1 MNAILRGKRKI
12 IVSFVL
18 SAFMMLGAVAQPY
31 PGVQQLAA
39 RRAPWLAPHLI
50 FSVMA
55 REQGNDVFEIS
66 TKANKVH
73 IAASGPNAAAV
84 GLNWYLKQY
93 CHRSLSHMGDNL
105 SPVSPLPVVPQRV
118 KVNASAL
125 YRYALNYCTYNYTMS
140 FYTWKDWEHELDWMA
155 LNGVN
160 VMLVANGE
168 EAVWQ
173 NVLRRLNYTEKEI
186 SDFITGP
193 AYNAWWLMGNIQG
206 WGGPMPQSQ
215 IDSRRVLVQKMIARM
230 QALGIEPVMPGFYGM
245 VPSTLKN
252 KTKARIIT
260 QGNWGAFT
268 RPDILDPTDTGFKRI
283 AGIFYEET
291 KRLYGNQ
298 LRFFSG
304 DPFNEGGITA
314 GVDLGKAGAAIQQV
328 MQQHFP
334 GAIWVLQGWQD
345 NPKKELLANVDK
357 STVLIQ
363 ELFGE
368 NTNNWETRKGYE
380 GTPFIWCIVN
390 NFGERPGLQGKL
402 ERFASEVPRIYQSP
416 YSSYMKGIG
425 IMPEG
430 INNNPV
436 TYELLLATAWQQDQV
451 NVHEWVKGYAVARY
465 GKYNSDIEQAW
476 KLLLQTAYSNPGYQ
490 EGPPENILCARPALQ
505 IKSVSSWGNLKKG
518 YDTAV
523 FLQAVKHFA
532 KAAPL
537 FTGCKT
543 YKIDLINLV
552 RQVLSNRADTVFR
565 QLVDAYKRKDIT
577 GFEEAAQQF
586 LALAATTDSLLNTD
600 AWYRLNTYQQQAL
613 LAGNTPLEKKN
624 NLLNAMMLITY
635 WGEHN
640 PKEDYLHE
648 YAYKEWGGLMHSF
661 YRKRWELYFDYLR
674 KQLGG
679 QQATAPDF
687 FVWERNWVSNNLVI
701 QKAPAPANLEKIV
714 QGVLYEATNAIIGF
728 ANPDKRYEQMIV
740 PPVADIKTQWAVT
753 AWRGEKIHTQLLVW
767 SAQSLK
773 DLQVQPGPLRNSK
786 GAVIPASQVTSG
798 FVRYVLSDGLNK
810 EGHGCG
816 IEPGSDSSLVA
827 DGIDFIPAKA
837 IAANTTQPL
846 WLSINIPPGTPPGEY
861 TGSLQVIAQRLTRRL
876 DYTVKVQPHTLPAP
890 AQWSFHL
897 DLWQNPYSVARVH
910 KVKAWSAAH
919 FQAMKPYMQM
929 LANAGQKTI
938 TASMIYDPWRGQT
951 YDVYGSM
958 IKWIRQKDG
967 TWKYDYTIFDQWVS
981 FMMGLGIDKLINCYT
996 MVPWNN
1002 KFYYYDEAL
1011 GRDTLLIA
1019 KTGTPEYTAHWRP
1032 MLADFV
1038 QHLKQK
1044 GWYNKTAIAMDE
1056 RPLED
1061 MQKVIALVRSVDKGL
1076 KISLAGSYHA
1086 EIAHEIY
1093 DYCVASAEKF
1103 DTAVMAKR
1111 VQAGLPTTYYT
1122 YCWEGHPNTFTF
1134 SPPAEATWLGWYAAN
1149 KKYNGYLRWAYNCWP
1164 RDPLQD
1170 ARFSTWSAGDTYF
1183 VYPGPGSS
1191 IRFERLVEGIQDYEK
1206 IRLLKIAFTR
1216 SSQPEKLLQ
1225 LQQAISMFEIAA
1237 LEKTTAAEMLR
1248 KAKEVLNE
1256 ISEASSRDPIG
1267 VTAL

>member
-1 MNAILRGKRKI
+1 MKKPISILLLFLPFILLAGEFDGVKALAQRRVSWLSNSLVFKKLEIPGKQDY
-12 IVSFVL
+12 FVL
-18 SAFMMLGAVAQPY
+18 RSQAGKVIIEATGA
-31 PGVQQLAA
+31 
-39 RRAPWLAPHLI
+39 
-50 FSVMA
+50 
-55 REQGNDVFEIS
+55 
-66 TKANKVH
+66 
-73 IAASGPNAAAV
+73 NAAAV

-105 SPVSPLPVVPQRV
+105 SPVSPLPVVLQPV
-118 KVNASAL
+118 KINASAL

-160 VMLVANGE
+160 VMLVANGA
-168 EAVWQ
+168 EALWQ

-215 IDSRRVLVQKMIARM
+215 IDSRKVLVQKMINRM
-230 QALGIEPVMPGFYGM
+230 QSLGIEPVMPAFYGM

-252 KTKARIIT
+252 KTKARVIT

-291 KRLYGNQ
+291 KRLYGKQ
-298 LRFFSG
+298 IRFFSG
-304 DPFNEGGITA
+304 DPFHEGGITA

-334 GAIWVLQGWQD
+334 GAVWVLQGWQD
-345 NPKKELLANVDK
+345 NPKKELLANVDR

-402 ERFASEVPRIYQSP
+402 ERFANEVPRIYNSP
-416 YSSYMKGIG
+416 YNSYMKGVG

-430 INNNPV
+430 INNNPL
-436 TYELLLATAWQQDQV
+436 TYELLLETGWHQQPLNV
-451 NVHEWVKGYAVARY
+451 NEWLKDYAVARY
-465 GKYNSDIEQAW
+465 GKYNEDINQAW
-476 KLLLQTAYSNPGYQ
+476 KLLLQTTYSNPGYQ

-523 FLQAVKHFA
+523 FLQAVKYFA

-537 FTGCKT
+537 FAGSKT

-552 RQVLSNRADTVFR
+552 RQVLSNRADKVFA
-565 QLVDAYKRKDIT
+565 QFVDAYQKKDIA
-577 GFEEAAQQF
+577 GFEEASQQF

-600 AWYRLNTYQQQAL
+600 AWYRLGTYQQQAM
-613 LAGNTPLEKKN
+613 LAGNTPQEKKN

-648 YAYKEWGGLMHSF
+648 YAYKEWGGMMQSF
-661 YRKRWELYFDYLR
+661 YRRRWELYFDYLR
-674 KQLGG
+674 KQLRG
-679 QQATAPDF
+679 QPATAPDF
-687 FVWERNWVSNNLVI
+687 FAWERDWVNNHLSI
-701 QKAPAPANLEKIV
+701 QKGPAPASLEKIV
-714 QGVLYEATNAIIGF
+714 QGILYEAADTIIGF
-728 ANPDKRYEQMIV
+728 GSPDKRYEKTIA
-740 PPVADIKTQWAVT
+740 PAIADIKAQWTAT
-753 AWRGEKIHTQLLVW
+753 AWKGEKIHTQLVIW
-767 SAQSLK
+767 CAQSLK
-773 DLQVQPGPLRNSK
+773 GLQVQPGPLRHSK
-786 GAVIPASQVTSG
+786 GTVIPASRIATG

-816 IEPGSDSSLVA
+816 IEPGGDSSLVA
-827 DGIDFIPAKA
+827 DGIDFISSKDV
-837 IAANTTQPL
+837 AAYTTQPL
-846 WLSINIPPGTPPGEY
+846 WLSINIPLGVPPGEY
-861 TGSLQVIAQRLTRRL
+861 TGSLQVIAQGLTRRL
-876 DYTVKVQPHTLPAP
+876 AYTVKVQHYTLPAP
-890 AQWSFHL
+890 AAWRFHL
-897 DLWQNPYSVARVH
+897 DLWQNPYAVARVH
-910 KVKAWSAAH
+910 NTRAWSAAH
-919 FQAMKPYMQM
+919 FEAMKPYMQM

-938 TASMIYDPWRGQT
+938 TVSMIYDPWRGQT

-981 FMMGLGIDKLINCYT
+981 FMMQLGVDKLINCYT

-1032 MLADFV
+1032 MLTDFV

-1086 EIAHEIY
+1086 EIANEIY

-1103 DTAVMAKR
+1103 DTAVLAKR
-1111 VQAGLPTTYYT
+1111 LQAGLPTTYYT

-1134 SPPAEATWLGWYAAN
+1134 SPPAEAAWLGWYAAN
-1149 KKYNGYLRWAYNCWP
+1149 KNYHGYLRWAYNCWP
-1164 RDPLQD
+1164 RNPLQD
-1170 ARFSTWSAGDTYF
+1170 ARFSTWSAGDTYL

-1191 IRFERLVEGIQDYEK
+1191 IRFERLIEGIQDYEK
-1206 IRLLKIAFTR
+1206 VQLLK
-1216 SSQPEKLLQ
+1216 KLFNETNQQQKLQQ
-1225 LQQAISMFEIAA
+1225 LQQLISMFEIAA
-1237 LEKTTAAEMLR
+1237 LEKKTAAEQLQQA
-1248 KAKEVLNE
+1248 KAALNLLSQPS
-1256 ISEASSRDPIG
+1256 IK
-1267 VTAL
+1267 